1 MLGISAF
8 TYILGAAIV
17 FFMSMNLILGPG
29 WLGNSIGIKGV
40 GTFSEISESLPD
52 SLDLSSPEFL
62 IR

>member
-1 MLGISAF
+1 
-8 TYILGAAIV
+8 
-17 FFMSMNLILGPG
+17 MNLILGPG

-52 SLDLSSPEFL
+52 ALDLSNPEYL